1 MRASTLR
8 AGFTLIELLVVLA
21 IIGTLITIALPK
33 YLHSVERSR
42 EAVLHQDLRVMRTA
56 IDQYLA
62 DTGRYPETLDDLV
75 KNRYLRSLPED
86 PETGAATTWCAA
98 VTTDWWGLLAG
109 GAGGGRCPQATSNE
123 ARATIEPPAAASL
136 RIGVDHA

>member
-1 MRASTLR
+1 MRTLTHR

-56 IDQYLA
+56 IDQYMA
-62 DTGRYPETLDDLV
+62 DTGHYPETIDDLV

-86 PETGAATTWCAA
+86 PETGLATTWISVAPPEGVA
-98 VTTDWWGLLAG
+98 SVGVYDVRS
-109 GAGGGRCPQATSNE
+109 GAEGIALDGTAYAQW
-123 ARATIEPPAAASL
+123 
-136 RIGVDHA
+136 

>member
-1 MRASTLR
+1 MRRSRLR

-62 DTGRYPETLDDLV
+62 DTGRYPETLEDLV
-75 KNRYLRSLPED
+75 RSRYLRSLPED
-86 PETGAATTWCAA
+86 PETGATTTWVSVAPPE
-98 VTTDWWGLLAG
+98 GLGSAG
-109 GAGGGRCPQATSNE
+109 VYDVRSGADGISMDGTAYAQW
-123 ARATIEPPAAASL
+123 
-136 RIGVDHA
+136 

>member
-56 IDQYLA
+56 IDQYMA
-62 DTGRYPETLDDLV
+62 DTGHYPETLDDLV

-86 PETGAATTWCAA
+86 PETGAATTWVGVAPPEGVA
-98 VTTDWWGLLAG
+98 STGVYDVHS
-109 GAGGGRCPQATSNE
+109 GADG
-123 ARATIEPPAAASL
+123 ISL
-136 RIGVDHA
+136 DGTAYAQW

>member
-1 MRASTLR
+1 MRAPIRR

-62 DTGRYPETLDDLV
+62 DTGHYPDTIDDLV
-75 KNRYLRSLPED
+75 KHRYLRSLPED
-86 PETGAATTWCAA
+86 PETGVATTWVSVAPPEGVA
-98 VTTDWWGLLAG
+98 TAGVYDVHSGAEGL
-109 GAGGGRCPQATSNE
+109 
-123 ARATIEPPAAASL
+123 SL
-136 RIGVDHA
+136 DGTAYSQW

>member
-86 PETGAATTWCAA
+86 PETGAATTWVA
-98 VTTDWWGLLAG
+98 VAPPEGVATAG
-109 GAGGGRCPQATSNE
+109 VYDVHSGADG
-123 ARATIEPPAAASL
+123 ISL
-136 RIGVDHA
+136 DGTAYAQW

>member
-1 MRASTLR
+1 MPASVRR

-62 DTGRYPETLDDLV
+62 DTGHYPETLDDLV

-86 PETGAATTWCAA
+86 PETGAATTWVSVAPPDGVA
-98 VTTDWWGLLAG
+98 SAG
-109 GAGGGRCPQATSNE
+109 VYDVHSGADGM
-123 ARATIEPPAAASL
+123 SL
-136 RIGVDHA
+136 EGTAYAQW

>member
-1 MRASTLR
+1 MRASTRR

-62 DTGRYPETLDDLV
+62 DTGHYPETLDDLV

-86 PETGAATTWCAA
+86 PETGAATTWVSVAPPDGVA
-98 VTTDWWGLLAG
+98 SAG
-109 GAGGGRCPQATSNE
+109 VYDVHSGADGM
-123 ARATIEPPAAASL
+123 SL
-136 RIGVDHA
+136 EGTAYAQW

>member
-1 MRASTLR
+1 MRAPIRR

-56 IDQYLA
+56 IDQYMA
-62 DTGRYPETLDDLV
+62 DTGHYPETIDDLV

-86 PETGAATTWCAA
+86 PETGLVTTWISVAPPEGVA
-98 VTTDWWGLLAG
+98 TVGVYDVRS
-109 GAGGGRCPQATSNE
+109 GAGG
-123 ARATIEPPAAASL
+123 ISL
-136 RIGVDHA
+136 DGTAYAQW